1 MTNFLIQNV
10 MQTFLTSIKAVI
22 ETNLLYGS
30 AVWHIIELENSMTKY
45 HMLYTCDV
53 FYSDTEQ

>member
-1 MTNFLIQNV
+1 MMTFFIQNV
-10 MQTFLTSIKAVI
+10 IQTFLSSIKAVI

-45 HMLYTCDV
+45 HMLYV
-53 FYSDTEQ
+53 FYYDTEQ